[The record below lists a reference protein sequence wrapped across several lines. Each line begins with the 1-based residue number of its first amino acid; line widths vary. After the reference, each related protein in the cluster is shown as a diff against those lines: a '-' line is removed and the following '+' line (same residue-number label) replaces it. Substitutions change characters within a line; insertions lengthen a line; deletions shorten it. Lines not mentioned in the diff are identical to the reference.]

1 MSKKY
6 PINLQGLSTEANT
19 PVGRFADSQP
29 WAEAIANIH
38 QINVGGEKAF
48 HRRSRNSRWNVDPQR

>member
-6 PINLQGLSTEANT
+6 PINLQGLSTEPKP

-38 QINVGGEKAF
+38 QLNVGGEKAF
-48 HRRSRNSRWNVDPQR
+48 HRR

>member
-6 PINLQGLSTEANT
+6 PINLQGLSTEAKP
-19 PVGRFADSQP
+19 PVRRFADSQP

-38 QINVGGEKAF
+38 QLNVGGKKP
-48 HRRSRNSRWNVDPQR
+48 SIVVNVIPVET

>member
-6 PINLQGLSTEANT
+6 PINVQGLSTEAKP

-38 QINVGGEKAF
+38 QLNVGGGKKPSIVVHVIPVEE
-48 HRRSRNSRWNVDPQR
+48 

>member
-6 PINLQGLSTEANT
+6 PNNVQGLSTEAKP

-38 QINVGGEKAF
+38 QLNVGGKKPSIVVHVIPVET
-48 HRRSRNSRWNVDPQR
+48 

>member
-6 PINLQGLSTEANT
+6 PINLQGLSTEAKP

-38 QINVGGEKAF
+38 QLNVGGK
-48 HRRSRNSRWNVDPQR
+48 SIPSSLT